1 MPFRHRRDGCEREYP
16 MLTRFA
22 TLAFLLAAP
31 FAALPVQAALAPSAY
46 ESLMQTAPEAFDI
59 EIIRIQKRVTRK
71 YVEEKA
77 LGGGKDNVA
86 TQSEI
91 SAQARVLK
99 AHRSAGN
106 RVQAGDVIDI
116 VYIVTDYS
124 VRPLPGAGQ
133 PRVLAAGEKW
143 TAYLERRDGS
153 FWPKAYGASFQP
165 LGGPVR

>member
-1 MPFRHRRDGCEREYP
+1 MISRLVPV
-16 MLTRFA
+16 
-22 TLAFLLAAP
+22 FLIAA
-31 FAALPVQAALAPSAY
+31 AALPAPGRAMMAPSAY
-46 ESLMQTAPEAFDI
+46 ESLMQQAPEALDI
-59 EIIRIQKRVTRK
+59 EVIRLQKRVARK

-86 TQSEI
+86 TETEI

-99 AHRSAGN
+99 AHRSAGG

-116 VYIVTDYS
+116 VYLVRDWS

-133 PRVLAAGEKW
+133 PRVLAVGEKW

-153 FWPKAYGASFQP
+153 FRPKAYGASFQAI
-165 LGGPVR
+165 GGPLR